1 MDVDIVHASAG
12 SGHSLA
18 VSDNG
23 GLYTW
28 GQGYNGRLGH
38 GNQETKPQPAL
49 VEALAGQT
57 VVSAVAGSEFTIA
70 ITKGGAAFS
79 CGNGDFTGTVWWGR
93 GWVGG
98 SSRTLLPARI
108 KSLAECQV
116 SQAAAGNAHAMV
128 RTTDGAVFTF
138 GSGSQ
143 GQLGHGDFQERLLPT
158 RVMAAEELERAPSPL
173 MSRPL
178 SPFGV

>member
-1 MDVDIVHASAG
+1 MVGWAARRALYSLRASAPERQ
-12 SGHSLA
+12 A
-18 VSDNG
+18 
-23 GLYTW
+23 
-28 GQGYNGRLGH
+28 
-38 GNQETKPQPAL
+38 
-49 VEALAGQT
+49 
-57 VVSAVAGSEFTIA
+57 
-70 ITKGGAAFS
+70 
-79 CGNGDFTGTVWWGR
+79 
-93 GWVGG
+93 
-98 SSRTLLPARI
+98 
-108 KSLAECQV
+108 